1 LKFLTR
7 QPISAE
13 QRPEQYVSNLP
24 TTLPWL
30 GKHIGTGYKYTGGQ
44 VGKVYAASMRGFIDS
59 FNWMQ
64 QKMWDMQI
72 EKWKSQNVEI
82 TQKMLHDLVDFQ
94 NTMLGMSKPKTNF
107 GQAVNRVMRP
117 VMWSPSLTWSR
128 IRTPSLML
136 SNPTMRG
143 EVAASLATFIGTGL
157 MYLAAASML
166 AKWWNK
172 KDPVE
177 WDINS
182 SDFGKI
188 RIGDTRWDVYGDGG
202 PYIRALLQTWAGTK
216 KNQAGRVTTKEGF
229 DRLDPFKQLL
239 RNKRA
244 PAMDLFAKIWS
255 GRNYYGGDAWA
266 LPDYDEMRKE
276 GGTKAWFADW
286 HEGQMED
293 KGKEVPFFIGKE
305 VYDRYMP
312 FFIQGALEAAWND
325 GWPQALGAGTDEFFS
340 GQALSYKPS
349 TNSEL
354 QMVQDI
360 AATQEYDKVWDD
372 LTPKQQEKLYRQVPE
387 MEQLEMKKASEKLPP
402 EEISLTKQNRA
413 AKRIFQ
419 AMPDDVKKEMNAV
432 GVKISAPA
440 RKVGK
445 FFLNE
450 SRYMAYEE
458 YSRQEIE
465 KQLTRTIKTIRWTRM
480 DKVKR
485 MKKLKEDIT
494 EAKADARKRLLK
506 EINRGEL

>member
-1 LKFLTR
+1 
-7 QPISAE
+7 
-13 QRPEQYVSNLP
+13 
-24 TTLPWL
+24 
-30 GKHIGTGYKYTGGQ
+30 
-44 VGKVYAASMRGFIDS
+44 
-59 FNWMQ
+59 
-64 QKMWDMQI
+64 MWDMQI

-107 GQAVNRVMRP
+107 GGAVNRVMRP

-202 PYIRALLQTWAGTK
+202 PYIRAMLQAWAGTK